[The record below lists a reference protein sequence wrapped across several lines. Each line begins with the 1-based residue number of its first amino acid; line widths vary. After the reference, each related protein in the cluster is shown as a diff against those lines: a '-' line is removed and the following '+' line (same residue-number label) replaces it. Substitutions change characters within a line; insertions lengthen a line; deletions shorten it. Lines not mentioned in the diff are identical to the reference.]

1 MHLECAA
8 VDTHKDPTVVLCLLC
23 RAVLCCA
30 VQGYGKFLISL
41 AYCLSHL
48 EGKPGT
54 AERPLSDLGAV
65 SFRSYWTRQVLDA
78 LRDCKGE
85 VTVQVCGQGL
95 GAWKSLWVQD
105 SGGSRAAWQ
114 CVQLWLSTPSGS
126 SRRRA
131 LHVMYGV

>member
-1 MHLECAA
+1 M
-8 VDTHKDPTVVLCLLC
+8 P
-23 RAVLCCA
+23 CCA
-30 VQGYGKFLISL
+30 VLLQGYGKFLISL

-85 VTVQVCGQGL
+85 VTVQVCGAGAGGVSVTWGPGQRGVFQG
-95 GAWKSLWVQD
+95 SLALC
-105 SGGSRAAWQ
+105 AASLQHTIRLPAPVVRFWGCTQQVRHCSILVWQ
-114 CVQLWLSTPSGS
+114 
-126 SRRRA
+126 
-131 LHVMYGV
+131 

>member
-1 MHLECAA
+1 MQSVIALHDSA
-8 VDTHKDPTVVLCLLC
+8 VGSRH
-23 RAVLCCA
+23 AS

-41 AYCLSHL
+41 AYHLSHL

-85 VTVQVCGQGL
+85 VTVQV
-95 GAWKSLWVQD
+95 S
-105 SGGSRAAWQ
+105 
-114 CVQLWLSTPSGS
+114 
-126 SRRRA
+126 
-131 LHVMYGV
+131 

>member
-1 MHLECAA
+1 
-8 VDTHKDPTVVLCLLC
+8 
-23 RAVLCCA
+23 

-48 EGKPGT
+48 EQKPGT

-85 VTVQVCGQGL
+85 VTVQV
-95 GAWKSLWVQD
+95 
-105 SGGSRAAWQ
+105 GG
-114 CVQLWLSTPSGS
+114 
-126 SRRRA
+126 
-131 LHVMYGV
+131 

>member
-1 MHLECAA
+1 
-8 VDTHKDPTVVLCLLC
+8 VP
-23 RAVLCCA
+23 CCA

-85 VTVQVCGQGL
+85 VTVQVCGAGAGCMAVAWGPGQLGVAGSAALCAALLNHTSRVPCCAVGL
-95 GAWKSLWVQD
+95 IYA
-105 SGGSRAAWQ
+105 
-114 CVQLWLSTPSGS
+114 
-126 SRRRA
+126 RA
-131 LHVMYGV
+131 LFLVYDR

>member
-1 MHLECAA
+1 MMGALITLTMFCGCA
-8 VDTHKDPTVVLCLLC
+8 VV
-23 RAVLCCA
+23 CCCC

-48 EGKPGT
+48 EQKPGT

-85 VTVQVCGQGL
+85 VTVQVGGT
-95 GAWKSLWVQD
+95 GGDSWVD
-105 SGGSRAAWQ
+105 RH
-114 CVQLWLSTPSGS
+114 
-126 SRRRA
+126 A
-131 LHVMYGV
+131 LAGWVCT